1 MYRPER
7 PVRPASPPVQRRP
20 APGPVA
26 LSACQLGVLA
36 RAVVRELTWGLPAV
50 AREVRRWRAIAGQIP
65 DDTIRQDA
73 LHSLAHKRGHTDG
86 AALFCILVPRRDL
99 NLLRLLVA
107 YEIMWDFLDS
117 VNERGAARG
126 QINGRRLHLS
136 LVHALDPSLPIC
148 DYYRHHPWR
157 DDGGYLGELVRV
169 CRAMSARLPSFEAV
183 QPLLLREAWRA
194 QVLAIN
200 HDPDPIARDR
210 GLWAWAQQ
218 EWSACT
224 EASWYEL
231 TGAAS
236 ASLTV
241 HVLFALA
248 ANRIVSG
255 TDIARIYRAY
265 NPWISAATTM
275 LDSWVD
281 RAEDE
286 HNGDHSYVAHYPTGF
301 ATARVARLLR
311 RSSAEAASL
320 PNAERHILLVACMA
334 AMYLSKDSARVPGTR
349 QDAQA
354 LIHAGGPL
362 TRALL
367 PALRLWRSVY
377 AKSST

>member
-1 MYRPER
+1 
-7 PVRPASPPVQRRP
+7 
-20 APGPVA
+20 
-26 LSACQLGVLA
+26 VLA
-36 RAVVRELTWGLPAV
+36 QAVVRELTWGLPAA
-50 AREVRRWRAIAGQIP
+50 AREVRRWRAIASRIP
-65 DDTIRQDA
+65 DETIRRDA
-73 LHSLAHKRGHTDG
+73 LHSLEHKRGHTDG
-86 AALFCILVPRRDL
+86 AALFCILAPRRDPR
-99 NLLRLLVA
+99 LLRLLVA

-136 LVHALDPSLPIC
+136 LVHALDASLPIC
-148 DYYRHHPWR
+148 DYYLHHSWR
-157 DDGGYLGELVRV
+157 EDGGYLRELVRV
-169 CRAMSARLPSFEAV
+169 CRETSARLPSYEAV
-183 QPLLLREAWRA
+183 RPLLLREAWRA

-200 HDPDPIARDR
+200 HDPDPAARDR
-210 GLWAWAQQ
+210 GLREWALRDWPD
-218 EWSACT
+218 CT

-248 ANRIVSG
+248 ANPNING
-255 TDIARIYRAY
+255 THITGVYRAY

-286 HNGDHSYVAHYPTGF
+286 RNGDHSYVAHYPPD
-301 ATARVARLLR
+301 VARARIAQLIR
-311 RSSAEAASL
+311 RSTAEAARL
-320 PNAERHILLVACMA
+320 PDSERHILLVACMA
-334 AMYLSKDSARVPGTR
+334 AMYLSKDSARTPATR
-349 QDAQA
+349 QDTQT
-354 LIHAGGPL
+354 LIRAGGPL

-367 PALRLWRSVY
+367 PILRLWRVAY